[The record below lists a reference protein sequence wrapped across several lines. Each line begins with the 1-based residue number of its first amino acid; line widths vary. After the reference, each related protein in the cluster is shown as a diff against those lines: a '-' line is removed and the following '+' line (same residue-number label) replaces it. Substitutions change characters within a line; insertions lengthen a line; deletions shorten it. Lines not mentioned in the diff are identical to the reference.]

1 MTVNGDAASES
12 LAERL
17 ARLEERVARLE
28 EGLEE
33 GAEKSIE
40 RGPGP
45 SGAEEAAP
53 DAFWALTALKERLD
67 DAVLFT
73 GSVTLPAGE
82 HYEWQQA
89 RPAAG
94 LLADDWSQAADTLSA
109 LAHPV
114 RLLLLREILCG
125 ARTTAELAAHERL
138 GTTGQLY
145 HHLRQLVAAGWLR
158 TTARGQYAVPG
169 ERVVPLLTVL
179 AAARR

>member
-1 MTVNGDAASES
+1 MTAEKDGT

-28 EGLEE
+28 ED
-33 GAEKSIE
+33 
-40 RGPGP
+40 P
-45 SGAEEAAP
+45 AAP
-53 DAFWALTALKERLD
+53 AAGESAAPAPDGETFWALNGLKERAGD
-67 DAVLFT
+67 QGAVLFT

-82 HYEWQQA
+82 HYEWQQGH
-89 RPAAG
+89 PAAD
-94 LLADDWSQAADTLSA
+94 LLDDDWSLAADALSA

-114 RLLLLREILCG
+114 RLLLLREILHG

-158 TTARGQYAVPG
+158 TTARGRYTVPG
-169 ERVVPLLTVL
+169 ERVVPILTVL